1 MKKSLL
7 CLIPCALCLAAQEEP
22 IRITVYASRIED
34 DKADMPVAVQ
44 TFDAAEIAAS
54 GARDLP
60 DLLEMKAYFY
70 NDDEGVVALGHA
82 VVEGG
87 EEAAGAV
94 EVERNLGAEDEV
106 DLLGGDGGSGGG
118 CGHSG

>member
-54 GARDLP
+54 GARFP
-60 DLLEMKAYFY
+60 
-70 NDDEGVVALGHA
+70 
-82 VVEGG
+82 G
-87 EEAAGAV
+87 ESI
-94 EVERNLGAEDEV
+94 DEV
-106 DLLGGDGGSGGG
+106 FRKVMDEAKADPEHMHERPAATRVRRPDEVKAARKPVVRYDFGA
-118 CGHSG
+118 